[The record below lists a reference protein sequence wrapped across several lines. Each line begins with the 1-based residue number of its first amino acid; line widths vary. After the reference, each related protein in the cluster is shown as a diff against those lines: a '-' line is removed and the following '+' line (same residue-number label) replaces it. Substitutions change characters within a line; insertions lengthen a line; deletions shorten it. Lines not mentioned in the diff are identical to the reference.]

1 MSELT
6 RITPA
11 QKELLGG
18 FTCQRLTE
26 DKDNLHLAWEFLSRR
41 NRGLEDKLKLE
52 AWQEDLES
60 VPAAYYVVKAP
71 SGRIALYFSLKCGTL
86 CDPTYAA
93 RLAESYSNVRQVLEE
108 LGQIGSREEAFEYLE
123 EVRTS
128 GMFPMPMSRR
138 ELMDHFREVKQ
149 DKQWLKKEK
158 KTEPSDKIVR
168 VDMAFPAVELVHFC
182 VNDRVRDEWKQLGL
196 GHAMGET
203 LFWQFVLPKML
214 EINSLVGCEYAYLFA
229 ADSSRDSTLIKYYQ
243 EVLHFE
249 CPTNLGGIKPQYDFL
264 CTFMCKR
271 LFKLSPFR
279 KMYLDPAL
287 YDDED
292 PLGLVDYQKDFFE
305 NFNLVPGME

>member
-1 MSELT
+1 MSEQT

-11 QKELLGG
+11 QEAVLRS

-26 DKDNLHLAWEFLSRR
+26 EKDNLHLAWEFLSHR
-41 NRGLEDKLKLE
+41 NRGLEEKLKFE
-52 AWQEDLES
+52 AWQEDMEG
-60 VPAAYYVVKAP
+60 VPAAYYVIKMP

-86 CDPTYAA
+86 CDPNYAA
-93 RLAESYSNVRQVLEE
+93 KVTQSYSNVRQVIDELE
-108 LGQIGSREEAFEYLE
+108 QIGSREEAYEFLDDI
-123 EVRTS
+123 RSS

-149 DKQWLKKEK
+149 EKRWLKQEK
-158 KTEPSDKIVR
+158 KVEPSDKIVR

-182 VNDRVRDEWKQLGL
+182 VNDRVRDEWKKLGL

-203 LFWQFVLPKML
+203 LFWQLVLPKML
-214 EINSLVGCEYAYLFA
+214 EISSLAGCEYAYLFA
-229 ADSSRDSTLIKYYQ
+229 ADSSRNSTLIKYYE

-249 CPTNLGGIKPQYDFL
+249 CSTTLGGIKPQYDFM

-271 LFKLSPFR
+271 LRRLSNNR

-287 YDDED
+287 WENED
-292 PLGLVDYQKDFFE
+292 PKALEDYRKEFFE
-305 NFNLVPGME
+305 NFNK

>member
-11 QKELLGG
+11 QEELLRG
-18 FTCQRLTE
+18 FTCQRLTDE
-26 DKDNLHLAWEFLSRR
+26 KDNLHLAWEFLSRR
-41 NRGLEDKLKLE
+41 NKSLEETLKFE
-52 AWQEDLES
+52 AWQEDLEG

-93 RLAESYSNVRQVLEE
+93 KLTQSYNNVQQVLEE
-108 LGQIGSREEAFEYLE
+108 LGQIGTRDEAFEYLE

-158 KTEPSDKIVR
+158 KAEPSDKIVR

-182 VNDRVRDEWKQLGL
+182 VNDRVRDEWKKLGL

-214 EINSLVGCEYAYLFA
+214 EISTLAGCEYAYLFA
-229 ADSSRDSTLIKYYQ
+229 ADSSRDSTLIKYY
-243 EVLHFE
+243 EKVLHFE
-249 CPTNLGGIKPQYDFL
+249 CSTTLGGIKPQYDFL

-271 LFKLSPFR
+271 LRRLSTNR
-279 KMYLDPAL
+279 KMYVDPKL
-287 YDDED
+287 WENED
-292 PLGLVDYQKDFFE
+292 SMSLEDYRNEFFE
-305 NFNLVPGME
+305 NFNK

>member
-1 MSELT
+1 MSEMT

-11 QKELLGG
+11 QEAVLNS

-26 DKDNLHLAWEFLSRR
+26 DRDNLHLAWEFLNRR
-41 NRGLEDKLKLE
+41 NSGLEDKLKFE
-52 AWQEDLES
+52 AWQEDMES

-86 CDPTYAA
+86 CDPTYVTK
-93 RLAESYSNVRQVLEE
+93 LTESYANVQQVLDA
-108 LGQIGSREEAFEYLE
+108 LGQIGTRDEAMEYLE
-123 EVRTS
+123 EVRSS

-138 ELMDHFREVKQ
+138 EMMDHFREVKQ

-158 KTEPSDKIVR
+158 RVEPSDKIVR

-182 VNDRVRDEWKQLGL
+182 VNDRVRDEWKKLGL
-196 GHAMGET
+196 GHGMGET

-229 ADSSRDSTLIKYYQ
+229 ADTSREGSLIQYYMD
-243 EVLHFE
+243 VLHFD
-249 CPTNLGGIKPQYDFL
+249 CPTALGGIKPQYDFL

-271 LFKLSPFR
+271 LRRLSNNRKL
-279 KMYLDPAL
+279 YLEPKLWEA
-287 YDDED
+287 ED
-292 PLGLVDYQKDFFE
+292 PWALEDYRRDFFE
-305 NFNLVPGME
+305 NFNK

>member
-11 QKELLGG
+11 QEALLRG

-26 DKDNLHLAWEFLSRR
+26 ERDNLHLIWEFLSRR
-41 NRGLEDKLKLE
+41 NKGLEEKLKFE
-52 AWQEDLES
+52 AWTEDQES
-60 VPAAYYVVKAP
+60 VPAAYYVIKAP

-93 RLAESYSNVRQVLEE
+93 KLTQSYSNVQQVFEALE
-108 LGQIGSREEAFEYLE
+108 QIGSREEAFAFLD
-123 EVRTS
+123 EVRNS
-128 GMFPMPMSRR
+128 GKFPMPMSRR

-149 DKQWLKKEK
+149 DKHFLKQEK
-158 KTEPSDKIVR
+158 KTDPSDKIVR

-182 VNDRVRDEWKQLGL
+182 VNDRVRDEWKKLGL

-229 ADSSRDSTLIKYYQ
+229 ADSSRNSTLIKYYE

-249 CPTNLGGIKPQYDFL
+249 RSNALGGVKPQYDFM
-264 CTFMCKR
+264 CTFLCKR
-271 LFKLSPFR
+271 LRRLSSNR
-279 KMYLDPAL
+279 KMYLDPQL
-287 YDDED
+287 WENED
-292 PLGLVDYQKDFFE
+292 PMALEDYRNEFFE
-305 NFNLVPGME
+305 NFNK

>member
-11 QKELLGG
+11 QKELLAG

-93 RLAESYSNVRQVLEE
+93 KTIQSFNNVQHVLDE
-108 LGQIGSREEAFEYLE
+108 LEQIGTRDEAFAYLD
-123 EVRTS
+123 EVRES
-128 GMFPMPMSRR
+128 GMFPTPMSRR
-138 ELMDHFREVKQ
+138 ELLDHFREVK
-149 DKQWLKKEK
+149 DNKYWLKKEK
-158 KTEPSDKIVR
+158 KSEPSDKIVR

-182 VNDRVRDEWKQLGL
+182 VNDRVRDEWKKLGL

-271 LFKLSPFR
+271 LRPLSSNR
-279 KMYLDPAL
+279 KMFLDPQL
-287 YDDED
+287 FEEED
-292 PLGLVDYQKDFFE
+292 TMSLEDYRNAFFE
-305 NFNLVPGME
+305 NFNK